1 MAQPFYMSITGER
14 QGNITER
21 AGEQRGHENE
31 ILCQAF
37 EHVVLVPTDTQSSVP
52 TGKRVHKA
60 MMITKS
66 VDRSSPQLYSAL
78 VNNERLTNITI
89 KHYRIDP
96 TGTLQNHFT
105 VKLSNAVVISIRAWQ
120 PNYLNPATAQISYT
134 EEVSF
139 AYQAIDWLWEDGG
152 VEAMDEWTVE

>member
-1 MAQPFYMSITGER
+1 MAQPFYMSITGDR

-21 AGEQRGHENE
+21 AGEQEGHENE

-37 EHVVLVPTDTQSSVP
+37 EHVVLVPNDSGVP

-60 MMITKS
+60 MMLTKS
-66 VDRSSPQLYSAL
+66 VDRSSPKLYAAL

-89 KHYRIDP
+89 KHYRTDP

-105 VKLSNAVVISIRAWQ
+105 VKLSNAVIISIRAWQ
-120 PNYLNPATAQISYT
+120 PNYLNPATEQISYT

-139 AYQAIDWLWEDGG
+139 AYQAIDWLWVDGG
-152 VEAMDEWTVE
+152 VEAMDEWLTSS